1 MNKTSQS
8 CSQLCNRFWC
18 NIARFLLRSCAS
30 SRTCDLYFFVA
41 GGDGVLA
48 LFSGILLQ
56 FVRFRLHVSSTPS
69 TVQCFGFNTFNSP
82 SIAFVPKQ
90 ATFPSKALSKLLP
103 KLTPTQLTPHYG
115 ISSPVSALMV
125 SMTKVRHPAKLQ
137 VSLLKALYIHIKTS
151 NKKR

>member
-1 MNKTSQS
+1 MNKTIQS

-41 GGDGVLA
+41 GGDGVFA

-69 TVQCFGFNTFNSP
+69 IVQCFGFNTFNSP

-103 KLTPTQLTPHYG
+103 KLTPTQLTPNYG

-125 SMTKVRHPAKLQ
+125 STTKVRHPAKLQ
-137 VSLLKALYIHIKTS
+137 VSLLKALYIHTKTS